1 MQHVAAAAAAA
12 LTGIN
17 MHAFV
22 YLTDTRKNPR
32 LTLGLIR
39 REELK
44 QAKKKPTNSAKLA
57 QFACR

>member
-1 MQHVAAAAAAA
+1 MQHVAAAAAA

-32 LTLGLIR
+32 LALGLIR
-39 REELK
+39 RDELRNK
-44 QAKKKPTNSAKLA
+44 LKKKPTNSAKLA